1 MTGGTKVVATFNSV
15 RPDQVP
21 TMNTQEARRLIDEQ
35 LARYRTM
42 GYTALLR
49 LLDAQD
55 TFELEGAGGTKYQV
69 EISAIWDRQEGGD
82 LRVMGCIDD
91 GGWRAF
97 VPLSSDFI
105 IRPDSTLID

>member
-1 MTGGTKVVATFNSV
+1 MDSN
-15 RPDQVP
+15 
-21 TMNTQEARRLIDEQ
+21 EAKRLIEEQ
-35 LARYRTM
+35 LAKYRRL

-49 LLDAQD
+49 LLDEQD

-69 EISAIWDRQEGGD
+69 EIHAIWEGQKGGD

-105 IRPDSTLID
+105 IGPDGT